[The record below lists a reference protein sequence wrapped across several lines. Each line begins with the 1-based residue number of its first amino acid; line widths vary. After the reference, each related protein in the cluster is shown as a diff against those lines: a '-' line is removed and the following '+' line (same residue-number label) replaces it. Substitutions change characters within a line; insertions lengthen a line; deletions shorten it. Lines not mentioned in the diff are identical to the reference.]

1 VTMILMNL
9 YYYTSSDIS
18 VSPVTRTHDHLIP
31 FRHASRCIQLRIH
44 SHPVLI
50 DTLLSY
56 GVPPRIGIEPWVMRG
71 DASIADTRHKII
83 YGLLRPWNA
92 SVPQSLID
100 HSIIYSEYPIIRR

>member
-1 VTMILMNL
+1 MSVIQVQSFCTTVVGGISIDSKNQI
-9 YYYTSSDIS
+9 DI
-18 VSPVTRTHDHLIP
+18 
-31 FRHASRCIQLRIH
+31 
-44 SHPVLI
+44 LI